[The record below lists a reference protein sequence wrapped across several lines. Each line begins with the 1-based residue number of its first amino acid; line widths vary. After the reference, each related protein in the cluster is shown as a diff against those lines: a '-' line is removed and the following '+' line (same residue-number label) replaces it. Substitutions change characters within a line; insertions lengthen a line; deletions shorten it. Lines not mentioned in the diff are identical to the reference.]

1 MLRMLLFSLIAVV
14 PAIFV
19 DRMVFARVGAADSR
33 FVAAGVP
40 LVVATV
46 VFAAV
51 GIGLLVLTK
60 DPVAASITNA
70 FSRKTHRKGTSQ
82 S

>member
-1 MLRMLLFSLIAVV
+1 
-14 PAIFV
+14 
-19 DRMVFARVGAADSR
+19 
-33 FVAAGVP
+33 
-40 LVVATV
+40 VATV

-70 FSRKTHRKGTSQ
+70 FSRKTQRKGTSQ